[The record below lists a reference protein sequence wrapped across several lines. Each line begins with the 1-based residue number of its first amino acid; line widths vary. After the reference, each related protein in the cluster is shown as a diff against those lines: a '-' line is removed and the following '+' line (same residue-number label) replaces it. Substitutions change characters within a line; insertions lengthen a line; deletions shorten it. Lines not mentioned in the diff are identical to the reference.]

1 MADDIQGGLNAVNR
15 PMEETPSV
23 EEAPVAKEQTEE
35 SAYKGDA
42 TERLRKQRLAYDSH
56 LQKMIESF
64 KGRTTNLGYD
74 PKMLALSK
82 GFLTPGKTGNFF
94 ESLGTAFGG
103 YGDAAQ
109 EEQKIKLT
117 VAVKNVRQN

>member
-1 MADDIQGGLNAVNR
+1 MDEDIQGGLNAVNQ
-15 PMEETPSV
+15 PAEIPVAPQETT
-23 EEAPVAKEQTEE
+23 EEAL
-35 SAYKGDA
+35 YKGDA
-42 TERLRKQRLAYDSH
+42 TERLRKQRLAYDAH

-74 PKMLALSK
+74 PKLLALSK

-103 YGDAAQ
+103 YGEAAQ
-109 EEQKIKLT
+109 EEQK
-117 VAVKNVRQN
+117 